1 MKKKFQAHV
10 KVGDKVQVI
19 AGKEKGTIGTI
30 DVVFLKTSLVY
41 LNGIAPRTKYKKS
54 SKDSESK
61 KIEVPIPIHLSNVM
75 LWDEKANQRSRIGWK
90 FLSEKKIRYFKKSGN
105 LIEEKK

>member
-1 MKKKFQAHV
+1 V

-19 AGKEKGTIGTI
+19 SGKEKGTIGTI

-41 LNGIAPRTKYKKS
+41 LNGIAPRTKYKKAL
-54 SKDSESK
+54 KILNQ
-61 KIEVPIPIHLSNVM
+61 KIEVPVPIHLSNIM

-90 FLSEKKIRYFKKSGN
+90 FFQKKNSLF
-105 LIEEKK
+105 